1 MNSFFTQQKIKIM
14 KTETAE
20 FAPLDLE
27 RAEELRD
34 IINEAAREQKAVVI
48 DPLNRGVTGSA
59 QVGLISPR
67 EYTNALVRYR
77 RHY

>member
-1 MNSFFTQQKIKIM
+1 M
-14 KTETAE
+14 KTEYTE

-34 IINEAAREQKAVVI
+34 VINGAARTNSAIIIEPTK
-48 DPLNRGVTGSA
+48 RGITGSTR
-59 QVGLISPR
+59 VGLISPK
-67 EYTNALVRYR
+67 ENTNALVRYR

>member
-1 MNSFFTQQKIKIM
+1 MKI
-14 KTETAE
+14 ETAE

-34 IINEAAREQKAVVI
+34 IINEAAREQRAVII
-48 DPLNRGVTGSA
+48 DPQNRGVTGSTR
-59 QVGLISPR
+59 VGLISPR
-67 EYTNALVRYR
+67 EHTNALVRYR